1 MAKSAT
7 STKVLDW
14 LLEDEQ
20 PSIRYLAL
28 TTLLGKPE
36 RDPAVR
42 RAKAAIPQRGWAAEI
57 LARQRPDGSWDDEKS
72 LYRPKYLSTNWMLL
86 VLAQLGLT
94 RDEPRIDAAC
104 RLWISRFARA
114 DGGFNTETSAT
125 SHLCVTGNT
134 ARALVQFGY
143 ADHPKVESA
152 FRWLAASADR
162 LGGWSCFGKGRNL
175 DSWEA
180 LSAFAVYPRER
191 WTEAMA
197 RAVERGAEFYLSRAL
212 HRQGAHYEP
221 WFRLHDPVHY
231 YYDLLVGL
239 EFMTAL
245 GYGADPRLGE
255 ALSWLRG
262 RQRRDG
268 RFPLDAVHPD
278 VEGAMLAWY
287 ARNPRRTPRP
297 FALERPGRPSRMI
310 TLRALRV
317 LQRVDGVPA
326 GN

>member
-1 MAKSAT
+1 MAQRAVSSDA
-7 STKVLDW
+7 LDW

-36 RDPAVR
+36 RDPAVQAAR
-42 RAKAAIPQRGWAAEI
+42 AAIPQRGWAAEI
-57 LARQRPDGSWDDEKS
+57 LARQHPDGWWDNEKS
-72 LYRPKYLSTNWMLL
+72 LYRPKYLATNWMLL
-86 VLAQLGLT
+86 VLAELGLT
-94 RDEPRIDAAC
+94 REEPRIDAAC
-104 RLWISRFARA
+104 RLWIRRFARA
-114 DGGFNTETSAT
+114 DGGFNTDDASK

-134 ARALVQFGY
+134 ARALVRFGY

-152 FRWLAASADR
+152 FRWLASSADPH
-162 LGGWSCFGKGRNL
+162 GGWSCFGKGRNL

-191 WTEAMA
+191 WTAAMT
-197 RAVERGAEFYLSRAL
+197 RAVERGAEYFLSKAL
-212 HRQGAHYEP
+212 HRQGARYEP

-239 EFMTAL
+239 EFITAL
-245 GYGADPRLGE
+245 GYGGDPRLE
-255 ALSWLRG
+255 DALAWLRG

-287 ARNPRRTPRP
+287 ARNPRRTPQP
-297 FALERPGRPSRMI
+297 FALERPGKPSRMV

-317 LQRVDGVPA
+317 LQRVGGVPA
-326 GN
+326 GA